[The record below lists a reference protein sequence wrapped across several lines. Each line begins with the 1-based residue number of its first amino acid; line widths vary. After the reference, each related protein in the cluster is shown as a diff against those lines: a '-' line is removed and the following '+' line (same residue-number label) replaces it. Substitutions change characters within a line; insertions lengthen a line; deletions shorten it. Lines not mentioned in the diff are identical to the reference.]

1 MADAITLYL
10 WLADNASSSG
20 YDCDFVDKPPNR
32 SQCPICLLVP
42 RDPHQTPCCGN
53 AFCKDCIT
61 NIKLHKK
68 PCPTCKTED
77 FLSYPDKGL
86 ERELYSSQ
94 VCCSFK
100 SRGCDWRGEL
110 RQLDQHLNSNSSQG
124 NLLAGCAFLCIR
136 CDYCQHAMCRR
147 KLRIHRNKECLK
159 RPFTCPT
166 CKEYES
172 DYEDVTSTHMPE
184 CKCRPVECPNK
195 CGLVV
200 EAQNLQDH
208 LSSDCELAE
217 VECEFSHAGC
227 EVRIIR
233 KLLLSHMTDNMM
245 QHMSLLAQYTS
256 QLAIENRKHKEKVIS
271 LDNEKKELTAHV
283 ANLTAR
289 VVDLESKQQ
298 NLIARSSRIQ
308 TIHFNCCYSPFPHSI
323 ESPWLSEP
331 FYTSLVGPSLQ
342 LCVWWN
348 YNYSLCFYF
357 VNRGPPH
364 CCLLQISTSIKKTVN
379 SELLFQKIVHYGRE
393 EKSETSVTYIQPN
406 KLLGSNVFFC
416 IDHVKEIQNT

>member
-1 MADAITLYL
+1 MDR
-10 WLADNASSSG
+10 
-20 YDCDFVDKPPNR
+20 PPNR

-61 NIKLHKK
+61 KIKLHKK

-110 RQLDQHLNSNSSQG
+110 RQLNQHLNSNSSQD
-124 NLLAGCAFLCIR
+124 NLLAGCAFLRIC
-136 CDYCQHAMCRR
+136 CDYCQHAMYRR
-147 KLRIHRNKECLK
+147 QLQEHRNKACPK

-166 CKEYES
+166 CEEYES

-200 EAQNLQDH
+200 EAQNLQAH

-227 EVRIIR
+227 EIRIIR
-233 KLLLSHMTDNMM
+233 KLLPGHMTDNVV
-245 QHMSLLAQYTS
+245 QHMSLL
-256 QLAIENRKHKEKVIS
+256 NRKYKEKVAS
-271 LDNEKKELTAHV
+271 LENEKKELTARV
-283 ANLTAR
+283 AE
-289 VVDLESKQQ
+289 LESKQQ
-298 NLIARSSRIQ
+298 NLIARSSRIP
-308 TIHFNCCYSPFPHSI
+308 TLHIECFCFPLVHSI
-323 ESPWLSEP
+323 EYPWLSQP
-331 FYTSLVGPSLQ
+331 FYTSLMGPSLQ
-342 LCVWWN
+342 LCVWCN
-348 YNYSLCFYF
+348 DKNRLCFNF
-357 VNRGPPH
+357 VNREPSQ
-364 CCLLQISTSIKKTVN
+364 CCLQISTSIKQTEH
-379 SELLFQKIVHYGRE
+379 SEPLFKKIIYYGTGK
-393 EKSETSVTYIQPN
+393 KSEITVANIKRDNWSVI
-406 KLLGSNVFFC
+406 NVFFC
-416 IDHVKEIQNT
+416 IDQVKEFHNT